1 MSSKRPARH
10 PCHDNV
16 QLAPGSA
23 ALGPPALRG
32 RRASD
37 RQDVGNAGRA
47 GAEPGQ
53 APIQRACYAAA
64 RSIPLAFS
72 PNTKKP
78 LSGLFCIW
86 WRRRELNPRPS
97 ALCLPVYMFRPFFS
111 VNPSAVRRPGSI
123 GRVHFDLTLC
133 PRTRYSTRGSV
144 IYCATHPEPSKLCS
158 LTFKRLER
166 SFRRWQL
173 C

>member
-16 QLAPGSA
+16 QAAPR
-23 ALGPPALRG
+23 LGRS
-32 RRASD
+32 RASCPS
-37 RQDVGNAGRA
+37 RQTRVVRA
-47 GAEPGQ
+47 NSTRLLRSRSFNSLGVFAKYKKAPFGAV
-53 APIQRACYAAA
+53 
-64 RSIPLAFS
+64 
-72 PNTKKP
+72 
-78 LSGLFCIW
+78 CIW

>member
-1 MSSKRPARH
+1 MRWYCWGH
-10 PCHDNV
+10 
-16 QLAPGSA
+16 LAPGFRVVERRRLGRSRASCPARQTGILPANLTPPLRGGSFNSLQHTQPNAKGRPFRA
-23 ALGPPALRG
+23 ALLRW
-32 RRASD
+32 
-37 RQDVGNAGRA
+37 
-47 GAEPGQ
+47 
-53 APIQRACYAAA
+53 Y
-64 RSIPLAFS
+64 
-72 PNTKKP
+72 
-78 LSGLFCIW
+78 W

-97 ALCLPVYMFRPFFS
+97 ALCLPVYMLRPFFS
-111 VNPSAVRRPGSI
+111 VNPSAVRRPGSL